1 MAEGH
6 KQEEAALVQSARIFA
21 DQFTREHGLEITFD
35 EAALQRLVERAQ
47 AERMTM
53 PELCAHLFKDYQ
65 FGLSLV
71 QKNTGQRS
79 FVLGSRCGRRAGQV
93 PERPRRALAL
103 SACARG
109 ESLRAIR
116 G

>member
-6 KQEEAALVQSARIFA
+6 KQEEAALLQSVRTFA
-21 DQFTREHGLEITFD
+21 DHFKQEHGLEISFEED
-35 EAALQRLVERAQ
+35 AFHRLVERAQ

-71 QKNTGQRS
+71 QKNTRQSS
-79 FVLGSRCGRRAGQV
+79 FVLTPAAVDSPDKFLSELVVRSHY
-93 PERPRRALAL
+93 PLAP
-103 SACARG
+103 APKD
-109 ESLRAIR
+109 
-116 G
+116 